1 MLIRYAPSPMST
13 IIHER
18 VRAAAAGTNPTV
30 IRRMPSGWVVL
41 GDVQTIR
48 GYCLLLAD
56 PVVHDIN
63 ALDADAR
70 SAFLRD
76 MVTLGD
82 ALLEV
87 TGARLI
93 NYELLG
99 NSDRALHAHVNPRYA
114 DEPDDKRRFPVWEY
128 HRDSAIGK
136 VPFDLIRDRPLMDR
150 IRQAIDRRITGG

>member
-1 MLIRYAPSPMST
+1 MST
-13 IIHER
+13 IIHQR

-30 IRRMPSGWVVL
+30 IRRVPSGWVVL

-48 GYCLLLAD
+48 GYCLLLAE
-56 PVVHDIN
+56 PVVADIN

-70 SAFLRD
+70 AAFLRD
-76 MVTLGD
+76 MVIVGD

-87 TGARLI
+87 TGARLV

-99 NSDRALHAHVNPRYA
+99 NSDRALHAHINPRYA

-128 HRDSAIGK
+128 HRDRGMK
-136 VPFDLIRDRPLMDR
+136 HVPFDVTRDRALMEQ
-150 IRQAIDRRITGG
+150 IGEAIDRRMH